1 MLAEMLE
8 AENPMSEMDAIV
20 KEFLLE
26 SNENLDRLDRDL
38 IELEKD
44 PTSQPMLAEIF
55 RTIHSI
61 KGATGFLGFVNL
73 GEVTHAG
80 ESLLSRLRDGVL
92 ILNPEITSGLLS
104 LVDSTRKML
113 SEIGETGEE
122 GNADHTVLIER
133 LRKLQDGGTPAPPS
147 GSAEAPVSSG
157 GKESATSQSTVH
169 TRSRTGRRHDDE
181 PPDSPSPDSPPIDGQ
196 AHTPPSANASQAS
209 KDAHFRSSDGG
220 SLRVDVHQLDKLM
233 DLVGE
238 LVLVRNQILQISSQ
252 QTEPAFVVASQ
263 RLNLITSE
271 IQEGVAKS
279 RMQPIDNIWQRV
291 PRLMRDLTIHCG
303 KKVRLRMYGSETEL
317 DKTLLEAIQDPLT
330 HLVRNSVDHGI
341 ETPEVRVAAGKP
353 AEGCLTLRAFH
364 ENAEVNI
371 EISDDGAGIDLNRVR
386 QKAVEKGLIT
396 SEKAGGMD
404 DREVLD
410 LIFLPG
416 FSTAQAV
423 TNISGRGVGMDVVR
437 TNIEKI
443 GGTIEVQNSPGLGTT
458 MRIRIPLTLAIIPTL
473 MVSVRG
479 DRYAIPQVNAVE
491 LVPLNEM
498 EEKKQIDRI
507 PGTTLC
513 RLRGRILPL
522 LFLDDELQVK
532 PATESLAPQEAAS
545 QTRTVVVLQ
554 ARDRQFGLVVDQVHD
569 TEEVV
574 VKPLGKHL
582 KGVPIYAGAT
592 ILGDG
597 RVALILDVPGLAR
610 RAAVAPEATPDNSA
624 RVGLIQKHADRESKS
639 LLVVEGPNEERFAI
653 PLSDVARLEEF
664 PHSAVEMTGA
674 REVLQY
680 RDEILPLLR
689 IPELPPDASLVL
701 QAKGKKHST
710 SENFQVVVC
719 SRNGHSFGLVVNR
732 IFDVVEHS
740 IAKLGIARHS
750 AGAACAVIQGRVTR
764 ILDME
769 ELVSSA
775 WLPAPLAVEMEA

>member
-1 MLAEMLE
+1 M
-8 AENPMSEMDAIV
+8 NEMDGIV

-38 IELEKD
+38 IELEKN
-44 PTSQPMLAEIF
+44 PTSQQMLAGIF

-61 KGATGFLGFVNL
+61 KGATGFLGFAKL

-92 ILNPEITSGLLS
+92 ILNPEITSGLLA
-104 LVDSTRKML
+104 LVDAIRQML
-113 SEIGETGEE
+113 SEIGEKGVE
-122 GNADHTVLIER
+122 GDGDHTALIER
-133 LRKLQDGGTPAPPS
+133 LRKLQEGGTSAPPPPQLAGAS
-147 GSAEAPVSSG
+147 APVVGEKDGRAPVKAVSQQQ
-157 GKESATSQSTVH
+157 SAIATLP
-169 TRSRTGRRHDDE
+169 RTGRNQDDD
-181 PPDSPSPDSPPIDGQ
+181 PPGSPSGGGQ
-196 AHTPPSANASQAS
+196 GRTPPSSNSSQAP
-209 KDAHFRSSDGG
+209 KDTHSRSSDGG

-238 LVLVRNQILQISSQ
+238 LVLVRNQILQISSR
-252 QTEPAFVVASQ
+252 QTDPAFVVASQ
-263 RLNLITSE
+263 RLNLISSE

-279 RMQPIDNIWQRV
+279 RMQPIDNIWNKV
-291 PRLMRDLTIHCG
+291 PRLMRDLTIQCG
-303 KKVRLRMYGSETEL
+303 KKVRLQMDGNETEL

-330 HLVRNSVDHGI
+330 HLVRNAVDHGI
-341 ETPEVRVAAGKP
+341 EAPEARVAAGKP
-353 AEGCLTLRAFH
+353 AEGCLILRAFH
-364 ENAEVNI
+364 ENGEVNI
-371 EISDDGAGIDLNRVR
+371 EISDDGAGIDLNRIR

-396 SEKAGGMD
+396 PEKARGMD
-404 DREVLD
+404 DREVLN

-423 TNISGRGVGMDVVR
+423 TNVSGRGVGMDVVR

-443 GGTIEVQNSPGLGTT
+443 GGTIEVRNSPGLGTT
-458 MRIRIPLTLAIIPTL
+458 MRIRIPLTLAIISTL

-491 LVPLNEM
+491 LMPLHEM

-507 PGTTLC
+507 PGTALC

-522 LFLDDELQVK
+522 LFLDSELQLK
-532 PATESLAPQEAAS
+532 RAAGSPAPQEVTS
-545 QTRTVVVLQ
+545 QTQTVVILQ

-610 RAAVAPEATPDNSA
+610 RASVAPEAEASKPA
-624 RVGLIQKHADRESKS
+624 RLGLVQEGADHESKS
-639 LLVVEGPNEERFAI
+639 LLVVEGPNEERLAI

-664 PHSAVEMTGA
+664 PRSAVEMTGD

-680 RDEILPLLR
+680 RDEILLLVR
-689 IPELPPDASLVL
+689 IPELLSDARPASQA
-701 QAKGKKHST
+701 QAKECT
-710 SENFQVVVC
+710 TDENFQVVVC
-719 SRNGHSFGLVVNR
+719 RRNGHSFGLVVNR

-740 IAKLGIARHS
+740 IAKLGISRHS
-750 AGAACAVIQGRVTR
+750 AGTACAVIQGRVTR

-775 WLPAPLAVEMEA
+775 WLSAPVAVEMEA